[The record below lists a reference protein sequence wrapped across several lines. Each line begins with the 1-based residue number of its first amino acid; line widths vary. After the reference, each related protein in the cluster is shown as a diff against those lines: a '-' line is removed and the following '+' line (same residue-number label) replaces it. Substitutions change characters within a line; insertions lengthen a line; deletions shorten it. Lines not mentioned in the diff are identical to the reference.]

1 MGVRAG
7 SLVARVV
14 FAAVLAVVLLI
25 ASTALAIWWT
35 ARQDSTPDSD
45 AIVVLGS
52 AQYNGVPSSIFE
64 ARLEH
69 AIALYEDG
77 VAPVIVTVGGKAD
90 GDQFT
95 EAEAG
100 RDYLAGSGIPA
111 EALLA
116 VPGGRATRWRAS
128 GRCRPR
134 SPSRAG
140 RSAVL
145 VSDPW
150 HAMRAERM
158 AEDAGLDAD
167 SSPDPAGPGRADP
180 HHAVP
185 LHPPRDGGLPA
196 LPRDRRERR
205 RRARDR
211 LREGS
216 GARTGQGR
224 LRRHARRVCCRC
236 SATASVVATLRASNW
251 KEAATAVVGDREW
264 VLRQEQA
271 AS

>member
-1 MGVRAG
+1 VGVRVG
-7 SLVARVV
+7 NLVSRVV
-14 FAAVLAVVLLI
+14 AAAVLAAVLLI

-35 ARQDSTPDSD
+35 ARQDSRPASE

-90 GDQFT
+90 GDQFA

-100 RDYLAGSGIPA
+100 RDYLAGSGIPD

-116 VPGGRATRWRAS
+116 VPEGVDTLESIRAVSTAFAERGW
-128 GRCRPR
+128 
-134 SPSRAG
+134 SR
-140 RSAVL
+140 AVL

-158 AEDAGLDAD
+158 AEDAGLDAE
-167 SSPDPAGPGRADP
+167 SSPTRQGPAVQTRTTQF
-180 HHAVP
+180 
-185 LHPPRDGGLPA
+185 RYI
-196 LPRDRRERR
+196 
-205 RRARDR
+205 
-211 LREGS
+211 LRETAAYLLYRVTGES
-216 GARTGQGR
+216 VAGAPGIG
-224 LRRHARRVCCRC
+224 
-236 SATASVVATLRASNW
+236 
-251 KEAATAVVGDREW
+251 
-264 VLRQEQA
+264 
-271 AS
+271 

>member
-1 MGVRAG
+1 VGVRVG
-7 SLVARVV
+7 NLVSRVV
-14 FAAVLAVVLLI
+14 AAAVLAAVLLI

-35 ARQDSTPDSD
+35 ARQDSRPASE

-90 GDQFT
+90 GDQFA

-100 RDYLAGSGIPA
+100 RDYLAGSGIPD

-116 VPGGRATRWRAS
+116 VPEGVDTLESIRAVSTAFAERGW
-128 GRCRPR
+128 
-134 SPSRAG
+134 SR
-140 RSAVL
+140 AVL

-158 AEDAGLDAD
+158 AEDAGLDAE
-167 SSPDPAGPGRADP
+167 SSPTRQGPAVQTRTTQF
-180 HHAVP
+180 
-185 LHPPRDGGLPA
+185 RYI
-196 LPRDRRERR
+196 
-205 RRARDR
+205 
-211 LREGS
+211 LRETAAYLLYRVTGES
-216 GARTGQGR
+216 IAGAPGIG
-224 LRRHARRVCCRC
+224 
-236 SATASVVATLRASNW
+236 
-251 KEAATAVVGDREW
+251 
-264 VLRQEQA
+264 
-271 AS
+271 